1 MENKERI
8 GKTPPWT
15 IVSMGTTVIKSHREG
30 PIGPEALGKLKNPVR
45 RMTEV
50 TILMHNDINQ
60 YMAMNSANQIGE
72 EGRISSW
79 TIWMKTTWT

>member
-15 IVSMGTTVIKSHREG
+15 IVSMGTTVIKCHREG

-45 RMTEV
+45 RMIKV
-50 TILMHNDINQ
+50 TILTHSDINQ
-60 YMAMNSANQIGE
+60 YTAMNSANQIGE
-72 EGRISSW
+72 EGRI
-79 TIWMKTTWT
+79 